1 MKKSV
6 LSILTFCFVFIGMLA
21 FSCPVFAKQSFLL
34 KVDESQTFSSPT
46 FYVSAS
52 ADADKFTIITNS
64 GSAYYNTIPVFIG
77 DSGDGFIDIPMGLYA
92 LAGNKHVTMNGMSN
106 VSVMLGNIKLSYAWD
121 SGSSSRPN
129 ISIYATSLILAGK
142 ESFINRNAYV
152 EGIFNVQDINSFTLT
167 NIISLRV
174 YFHFNA
180 ATYVENNAVL
190 AEYGLFHFSFTAPIL
205 YIVGSDDTSLVTSSD
220 LSKQTDQLTNGYDNS
235 SMSSDNTRLNDQIS
249 QYDQAQ
255 ESATNTSVSNIDAA
269 EFINPSSN
277 ASVFAAM
284 TFSASFLQSL
294 YNNLGD
300 FGIVVMVSLSLCL
313 GLMLVGWFKYRKGG

>member
-34 KVDESQTFSSPT
+34 KVDESHTFFSPT

-52 ADADKFTIITNS
+52 ADADKFTIISDS

-106 VSVMLGNIKLSYAWD
+106 VSVMLGNIKLSYAWN

-180 ATYVENNAVL
+180 ATYVENNVVL
-190 AEYGLFHFSFTAPIL
+190 AEYGLFHFSFTSPIL

-235 SMSSDNTRLNDQIS
+235 SMSSDNTRLNNQI
-249 QYDQAQ
+249 
-255 ESATNTSVSNIDAA
+255 A
-269 EFINPSSN
+269 ERRPKKSWQQ
-277 ASVFAAM
+277 
-284 TFSASFLQSL
+284 TP
-294 YNNLGD
+294 
-300 FGIVVMVSLSLCL
+300 
-313 GLMLVGWFKYRKGG
+313 KH